1 MDGWAASFRFAS
13 KVFRFEEIDRLV
25 LVTGEVILEGCVIS
39 EVKYF
44 EMLIGRIGLN
54 CIDVVQCCNFLKGDI
69 KLGYISAQSRVRV
82 SFLYSKCF
90 VLVSAILFLYYNSK
104 RNEFR
109 KLLLFFFFGNKIIS
123 L

>member
-25 LVTGEVILEGCVIS
+25 LVTGEVILEGCVIL

-54 CIDVVQCCNFLKGDI
+54 CIDVVQCFLKGDI
-69 KLGYISAQSRVRV
+69 KLGYILAQSRVRV

-90 VLVSAILFLYYNSK
+90 VLVSVLVFYFFIII
-104 RNEFR
+104 RNVMSFENY
-109 KLLLFFFFGNKIIS
+109 FFFSS
-123 L
+123 LETK

>member
-54 CIDVVQCCNFLKGDI
+54 CIDVVQCFLKGDI

-90 VLVSAILFLYYNSK
+90 VLVSAILFPYYNSK

>member
-13 KVFRFEEIDRLV
+13 KIFRFEEIDRLV
-25 LVTGEVILEGCVIS
+25 LVTGEVILEGCVIL

-69 KLGYISAQSRVRV
+69 KLGYTLAQSRVRV

-109 KLLLFFFFGNKIIS
+109 KLLLFSS
-123 L
+123 LETK

>member
-1 MDGWAASFRFAS
+1 MDEWAASFRFAS

-25 LVTGEVILEGCVIS
+25 LVTGEVILEGCVIL

-54 CIDVVQCCNFLKGDI
+54 CIDVVQCFLKGDI
-69 KLGYISAQSRVRV
+69 KLGYILAQSRVRV